1 MRLMEKAHFHYRQGE
16 DVPQALSRTAAL
28 LSAADCYVVVS
39 SEHNHTLPPGLT
51 NMMNFFG
58 SSTYARKPSG
68 IVTYSAGNWG
78 GARAGVALRP
88 FLSELGCLPVSAMLQ
103 LRGAWKAFDEDGR
116 LLDPFLEKQ
125 ADRMLDQLEWT
136 AHALRNHRELTA
148 LQTD

>member
-1 MRLMEKAHFHYRQGE
+1 M
-16 DVPQALSRTAAL
+16 
-28 LSAADCYVVVS
+28 
-39 SEHNHTLPPGLT
+39 
-51 NMMNFFG
+51 
-58 SSTYARKPSG
+58 
-68 IVTYSAGNWG
+68 TYSAGHWG

-148 LQTD
+148 VQTD